1 MNAHL
6 IAAIAEAQQSPG
18 GRVMLHQ
25 SQLYAGRVQVEF
37 VKKAAGL
44 FNRGRRRG
52 GCTSMK

>member
-52 GCTSMK
+52 G